1 MLGMKVFALMAHLKR
16 CWLPLFLIALVAA
29 VAYSNI
35 YDVPFAFDGKGQIEE
50 KTKLR
55 DLKGFLSPKEFHA
68 HRPLV
73 ELTFALNYKFG
84 RHNAFGYHLVN
95 VVIHISNGFL
105 VYYLALMILRQ
116 LTSSTPHQIEQTRG
130 HRTEVLAEENSIPQA
145 SIPFVALIAA
155 LIFVVHPLQTQAVTY
170 TTQRYASMAA
180 MFYFLSTLFY
190 IKARSIQQK
199 AGMVINQDRTLGYNL
214 SVVGCFFLCFF
225 SGMLA
230 FLSKQNA
237 ASLPGAIL
245 LVEYLLFDRTVNG
258 WKRKLMWFAPAFVLM
273 GVFILYVSGIFKDGI
288 QFGRLLEDVSDILSV
303 HGREI
308 SPWIYLC
315 TQFNVLVIYL
325 RLLFFPVGQNID
337 YLYPLKDGFFDGFTP
352 LAFLLLAGIVCVGI
366 WNVRKRPII
375 TFGIFWFFITLSVE
389 SSVFPIEDALFEH
402 RLYLPMFGFTL
413 MVGYLIFYLLRNR
426 RIWAIVISVCIV
438 TSLGGAT
445 YLRNRIWQ
453 NGVTLWSDVISK
465 SPWNPRAHVNL
476 GFYLNE
482 EGNYDEAIRHF
493 SEALR
498 IKPDF
503 AWAHNNLGVA
513 LRRQGKTDDAITHYA
528 KAVKIRPTYAKA
540 HNNLG
545 EALAARGD
553 INDAI
558 GHYEKALKAKPE
570 YAEAYNNRGIAYA
583 DLKKYNQAIQDYDKA
598 IELNPKLA
606 PAHNN
611 RGIVYAN
618 LKQYDQAI
626 QDYDK
631 AVELDPNYARAYVAR
646 GLVYILLLK
655 LDRACV
661 DLKKACDLGVC
672 DALDFATK
680 KGFCH

>member
-1 MLGMKVFALMAHLKR
+1 MKAFTLTANLKR
-16 CWLPLFLIALVAA
+16 HWVPLFLIALVTA

-50 KTKLR
+50 KAKIR
-55 DLKGFLSPKEFHA
+55 DLKRCLSPKELFGP
-68 HRPLV
+68 RPLV
-73 ELTFALNYKFG
+73 ELTFALNYRFG
-84 RHNAFGYHLVN
+84 KLNVFGYHLVN
-95 VVIHISNGFL
+95 VLIHTFNGFL
-105 VYYLALMILRQ
+105 VYYLALTILRQ
-116 LTSSTPHQIEQTRG
+116 LTASTPQKIEKPRS
-130 HRTEVLAEENSIPQA
+130 HRIEDSAEECSIPQA

-170 TTQRYASMAA
+170 TTQRYTSIAA

-190 IKARSIQQK
+190 IKARFIQQK
-199 AGMVINQDRTLGYNL
+199 AGIVISQNRTLGYQL
-214 SVVGCFFLCFF
+214 SVVGCFSLCFF

-245 LVEYLLFDRTVNG
+245 LLEYLVIDRTVNG
-258 WKRKLMWFAPAFVLM
+258 WKRKLLWFAPAFLLM
-273 GVFILYVSGIFKDGI
+273 GVFILHVSGIFKGGI

-315 TQFNVLVIYL
+315 TQFNVLVVYI
-325 RLLFFPVGQNID
+325 RLLFLPVGQNID
-337 YLYPLKDGFFDGFTP
+337 YLYPLKNGFFDGFTP
-352 LAFLLLAGIVCVGI
+352 LAFLLLAGIVFIGI
-366 WNVRKRPII
+366 WNVRKRPVI

-389 SSVFPIEDALFEH
+389 SSVFPIKDALFEH

-413 MVGYLIFYLLRNR
+413 IVAYLIFYLLRNR
-426 RIWAIVISVCIV
+426 RTWAIVISVCIV
-438 TSLGGAT
+438 TTLGTAT

-453 NGVTLWSDVISK
+453 SGVTLWSDVISK
-465 SPWNPRAHVNL
+465 NPWNPRAHVNL

-482 EGNYDEAIRHF
+482 EGNYDEAIGHF

-528 KAVKIRPTYAKA
+528 KAVKIRPAYAKA

-545 EALAARGD
+545 EALAVRGD

-606 PAHNN
+606 PAYNN

-618 LKQYDQAI
+618 LKQYDRAI
-626 QDYDK
+626 KDYDK

-646 GLVYILLLK
+646 GLVYILLLA
-655 LDRACV
+655 LDKACA